1 MSQFVLFTGGTGL
14 LGRYLVRDLTD
25 FGVPLAL
32 LVRPNRRMSAEQ
44 RVESLMATWDAR
56 LGRELPRPHVIESDL
71 SRPDLGLD
79 DIDREWIEEHCDT
92 VLHNAASLVF
102 HATAPDGEPWRSN
115 VDGTRAVLEL
125 CRGTGIVNLHHVSTA
140 YVCGLRN
147 DRVLESQLDV
157 GQEPGNDYERSKV
170 AAEELIHEAD
180 FLAPPT
186 VYRPSIIIGD
196 SSNGFSTTF
205 HGFYAALRLAPTLWQ
220 AASAAEEQPAAGSQV
235 PTRLTL
241 DGKERKN
248 LVTVDWV
255 SRAIAEILVRPECH
269 GQTFHL
275 TSPRPVTT
283 RVMSEVLEQVI
294 ENCHNCFVGPGPLKD
309 PSAIEKLF
317 YEQMQVYSSYW
328 RDDPE
333 FDTTNTEEALP
344 DLPPPTVDH
353 DLLVRLSKAAIEMVY
368 PLWDD
373 RTRLWVPIRNNR

>member
-25 FGVPLAL
+25 LGVPLAL
-32 LVRPNRRMSAEQ
+32 MVRRNRRMSAEQ
-44 RVESLMATWDAR
+44 RVESLMAVWDAR

-92 VLHNAASLVF
+92 VLHNAASLLF
-102 HATAPDGEPWRSN
+102 HATTPDGEPWRSN
-115 VDGTRAVLEL
+115 VDGTRAILEL
-125 CRGTGIVNLHHVSTA
+125 CRTAGIANLHHVSTA
-140 YVCGLRN
+140 YVCGLRS
-147 DRVLESQLDV
+147 DRALESELDV

-170 AAEELIHEAD
+170 AAEELIHAAD

-205 HGFYAALRLAPTLWQ
+205 HGFYAALRLAHTLWQ
-220 AASAAEEQPAAGSQV
+220 AASDSGEQPVDGDQVV

-241 DGKERKN
+241 DGTERKN

-275 TSPRPVTT
+275 TSPQPVTT

-294 ENCHNCFVGPGPLKD
+294 DGCRNRFVGPGPLKD
-309 PSAIEKLF
+309 PSTIEKLF

-333 FDTTNTEEALP
+333 FDTANTEKALP

-353 DLLVRLSKAAIEMVY
+353 DLLVRLSKAAIEMGFR
-368 PLWDD
+368 WRD
-373 RTRLWVPIRNNR
+373 RLPVSPEPAAR